1 MIRLLIADDHKLF
14 RIGLHKMLREAQDIK
29 VVGEARTGEEAVTLA
44 RELAPNIVLM
54 DICMP
59 GIGGLEATRR
69 ITQRDSGMRVVMLTG
84 FRGESLSAAGAE
96 SRCGRLPDEER
107 LMQTSCSRP
116 SSGFFSASAIFPSE
130 IAQQLAVTSFEEV
143 TEDPFGQL
151 SSREMQIMLMVVNC
165 QKVKEISSNL
175 HLSPK
180 TVNSYRYRIFE
191 KLNVG
196 SDVELALMAVRYG
209 VVNGGSSSSPLE
221 RCQRCPRL
229 VALRTG
235 GPGSAT
241 GLPRRSRLLPGVQA
255 RAHADRRPG
264 SWHARGQ
271 SDGSAFYRRRQR
283 RLPVRAL
290 HRAGFASSEQAAD
303 AS

>member
-14 RIGLHKMLREAQDIK
+14 RIGLQKMLRETQDIK
-29 VVGEARTGEEAVTLA
+29 VVGEARSGEEAVTLA
-44 RELAPNIVLM
+44 RELAPSIVLM

-69 ITQRDSGMRVVMLTG
+69 ITQRESGIRVVMLTG
-84 FRGESLSAAGAE
+84 FEESPYPLQALKAGA
-96 SRCGRLPDEER
+96 SGYLTKRVGADELVKAVKR
-107 LMQTSCSRP
+107 VFLGKRYL
-116 SSGFFSASAIFPSE
+116 SGE
-130 IAQQLAVTSFEEV
+130 IAQQLAVTNFEE
-143 TEDPFGQL
+143 ESQDPFGQL

-209 VVNGGSSSSPLE
+209 VVNGGAQLN
-221 RCQRCPRL
+221 
-229 VALRTG
+229 
-235 GPGSAT
+235 SA
-241 GLPRRSRLLPGVQA
+241 
-255 RAHADRRPG
+255 
-264 SWHARGQ
+264 
-271 SDGSAFYRRRQR
+271 
-283 RLPVRAL
+283 
-290 HRAGFASSEQAAD
+290 
-303 AS
+303 